1 MNKLTGI
8 QKRAERKARNK
19 MSMDMN
25 LVSLID
31 IFTILLFFLLS
42 SATGVE
48 ILTSTKAVKLP
59 MSSAEK
65 LPKETVVIVVA
76 GQDILVDGRKVTTV
90 DEAMAVKGDEIAPLK
105 AELALHA
112 GKQMVREENKAQG
125 RAVTIMGDRDIPYAL
140 LRKVMA
146 TAARADY
153 SDVSFAVTKK
163 DGKA

>member
-1 MNKLTGI
+1 MSKLTGI
-8 QKRAERKARNK
+8 QKRAERKSRNK
-19 MSMDMN
+19 ISMDMN

-42 SATGVE
+42 SAAGVE

-65 LPKETVVIVVA
+65 LPKETLVIVVA

-90 DEAMAVKGDEIAPLK
+90 NEALASKGDEIAPLK

-112 GKQMVREENKAQG
+112 GKQVVREENKAQG
-125 RAVTIMGDRDIPYAL
+125 RAITIMGDRDIPYAL

-146 TAARADY
+146 TAARADF
-153 SDVSFAVTKK
+153 SDVSFAVTKRE
-163 DGKA
+163 GKA

>member
-1 MNKLTGI
+1 MKLTGLE
-8 QKRAERKARNK
+8 KRAERKSRNK

-59 MSSAEK
+59 ESSADK
-65 LPKETVVIVVA
+65 TPRETVIIVVA

-90 DEAMAVKGDEIAPLK
+90 NEALATVGDEIAPLK

-112 GKQMVREENKAQG
+112 RKKVVREENKAQG
-125 RAVTIMGDRDIPYAL
+125 RAVTIMGDRDLPYAL

-146 TAARADY
+146 TAARADF

-163 DGKA
+163 EGKA

>member
-1 MNKLTGI
+1 MKLSPL
-8 QKRAERKARNK
+8 QRRAERKSRNK

-59 MSSAEK
+59 ESSADK
-65 LPKETVVIVVA
+65 TPKETVIIVVA

-90 DEAMAVKGDEIAPLK
+90 NEALATAGDEIAPLK

-112 GKQMVREENKAQG
+112 SKKVVREENKAQG

-146 TAARADY
+146 TAARADF

-163 DGKA
+163 DAKA

>member
-1 MNKLTGI
+1 MKLTPI
-8 QKRAERKARNK
+8 QKRAERKSRNK

-65 LPKETVVIVVA
+65 LPKETLVIVVA

-90 DEAMAVKGDEIAPLK
+90 NEALATKGDEIAPLK

-112 GKQMVREENKAQG
+112 GKQVVREENKAQG
-125 RAVTIMGDRDIPYAL
+125 RAITIMGDRDIPYAL

-146 TAARADY
+146 TAARADF

-163 DGKA
+163 EGKA

>member
-1 MNKLTGI
+1 MKLTPL
-8 QKRAERKARNK
+8 QKRAERKSRNK

-59 MSSAEK
+59 MSSSEK

-90 DEAMAVKGDEIAPLK
+90 DEAMATKGDEIAPLK

-112 GKQMVREENKAQG
+112 GKQVVREENKAQG

-153 SDVSFAVTKK
+153 SDVSFAVTKR

>member
-1 MNKLTGI
+1 MKLTPI
-8 QKRAERKARNK
+8 QKRAERKSRNK

-65 LPKETVVIVVA
+65 LPKETLVIVVA
-76 GQDILVDGRKVTTV
+76 GQDILVDGRRVTTV
-90 DEAMAVKGDEIAPLK
+90 NEALATKGDEIAPLK

-112 GKQMVREENKAQG
+112 GKQVVRQENKARG
-125 RAVTIMGDRDIPYAL
+125 RAITIMGDRDIPYAL

-146 TAARADY
+146 TAARADF

-163 DGKA
+163 EGKA

>member
-1 MNKLTGI
+1 MKLTGLE
-8 QKRAERKARNK
+8 KRAARKARNK
-19 MSMDMN
+19 TSLDMN

-42 SATGVE
+42 SAAGVE

-59 MSSAEK
+59 MSSADK
-65 LPKETVVIVVA
+65 LPRETVIIVVA
-76 GQDILVDGRKVTTV
+76 GQDILVDGRKVATV
-90 DEAMAVKGDEIAPLK
+90 DEALATKGDEIAPLR

-112 GKQMVREENKAQG
+112 SKQVLREENKAQG
-125 RAVTIMGDRDIPYAL
+125 RTVTIMGDRDIPYAL

-146 TAARADY
+146 TAARADF

-163 DGKA
+163 DVKA

>member
-1 MNKLTGI
+1 MSKLTPI
-8 QKRAERKARNK
+8 QKRAERKSRNR

-65 LPKETVVIVVA
+65 LPKETLVIVVA
-76 GQDILVDGRKVTTV
+76 GQDILVDGRKVATV
-90 DEAMAVKGDEIAPLK
+90 DEALATQGDEIAPLK

-112 GKQMVREENKAQG
+112 QKVVVREENKAQG

-146 TAARADY
+146 TAARADF
-153 SDVSFAVTKK
+153 SDVSFAVTKRE
-163 DGKA
+163 GKA

>member
-1 MNKLTGI
+1 MKLTPL
-8 QKRAERKARNK
+8 QKRAERKSRNK

-48 ILTSTKAVKLP
+48 ILSSTKAVKLP
-59 MSSAEK
+59 MSSSEK

-90 DEAMAVKGDEIAPLK
+90 DEAMATKGDEIAPLK

-112 GKQMVREENKAQG
+112 GKQVVREENKAQG

-153 SDVSFAVTKK
+153 SDVSFAVTKR